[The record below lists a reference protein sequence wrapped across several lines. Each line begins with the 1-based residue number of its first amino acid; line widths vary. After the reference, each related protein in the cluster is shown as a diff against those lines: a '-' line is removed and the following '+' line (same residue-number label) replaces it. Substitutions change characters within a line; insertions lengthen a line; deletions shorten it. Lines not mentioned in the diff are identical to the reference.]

1 MDAGYWAVQAA
12 APGRR
17 EAPALAPQRPPRR
30 PSSRLRPVLCVT
42 LVVTLFWAW
51 STGGMPALLRM
62 TGDATVRS
70 VSTPAPAVT
79 GWGPS
84 YVDAEGRPGR
94 WDPCRPIPYVLQ
106 AGWMPDSGRADVA
119 EALRRVEVATGLAFV
134 YEGDTDEMPSHHREP
149 YQPQRYGDRWAPL
162 LIGWVPAGSTDL
174 GVGEDAQG
182 VSVAVAVPNDGGP
195 SLVSGQVVLD
205 ATHRLYGGFG
215 PGGTE
220 GEVLLHE
227 LGHAVGLGHV
237 LDPTQVMYPQV
248 KNSLP
253 EFGAGD
259 REGLAAVGAA
269 AGCHPPP
276 RARPLRR

>member
-1 MDAGYWAVQAA
+1 M
-12 APGRR
+12 
-17 EAPALAPQRPPRR
+17 
-30 PSSRLRPVLCVT
+30 SRLRPALS
-42 LVVTLFWAW
+42 LAVVAGLIGAW
-51 STGGMPALLRM
+51 SAGALPAYPRM
-62 TGDATVRS
+62 TGDGPVTS
-70 VSTPAPAVT
+70 VSSPAPAAS

-84 YVDAEGRPGR
+84 YIDGQGRPGR
-94 WDPCRPIPYVLQ
+94 WDPCQPIPYVLQ
-106 AGWMPDSGRADVA
+106 AGWLPDSGRADVA
-119 EALRRVEVATGLAFV
+119 EALRRVEVATGLTFV

-149 YQPQRYGDRWAPL
+149 YQPARYGDRWAPL
-162 LIGWVPAGSTDL
+162 LIGWVPAASTDL
-174 GVGEDAQG
+174 GVGENAQG
-182 VSVAVAVPNDGGP
+182 VSVAVAVANKGGP

-205 ATHRLYGGFG
+205 ATHRLFGGFG

-248 KNSLP
+248 KNSVP

-259 REGLAAVGAA
+259 RRGLAAVGAA

-276 RARPLRR
+276 PARPLRR

>member
-1 MDAGYWAVQAA
+1 MAG
-12 APGRR
+12 
-17 EAPALAPQRPPRR
+17 LI
-30 PSSRLRPVLCVT
+30 
-42 LVVTLFWAW
+42 WAW
-51 STGGMPALLRM
+51 SAGALPAYPRM
-62 TGDATVRS
+62 TGDGPVTH
-70 VSTPAPAVT
+70 VSSPAPAAS

-84 YVDAEGRPGR
+84 YIDGQGRPGR
-94 WDPCRPIPYVLQ
+94 WDPCQPIPYVLQ
-106 AGWMPDSGRADVA
+106 AGWLPDSGRADVA
-119 EALRRVEVATGLAFV
+119 EALRRVEVATGLTFV

-149 YQPQRYGDRWAPL
+149 YQPARYGDRWAPL
-162 LIGWVPAGSTDL
+162 LIGWVPAASTDL
-174 GVGEDAQG
+174 GVGENAQG
-182 VSVAVAVPNDGGP
+182 VSVAVAVANKGGP

-205 ATHRLYGGFG
+205 ATHRLFGGFG

-248 KNSLP
+248 KNSVP

-259 REGLAAVGAA
+259 RRGLAAVGAA

-276 RARPLRR
+276 PARPLRR